1 MSVFSVCL
9 RILKKNLPTIS
20 IYFIVF
26 VFVSSIITIMAAPS
40 APGEFGKTKVA
51 IALFAEESTSLVE
64 GLKES
69 LAQQADFVQIE
80 DNREKLQE
88 AMFYRRVHY
97 ILRIP
102 YGFTDSFIKGNLIA
116 LERTSIPGSTSAI
129 YIDLR
134 IDRFLETLRLYAT
147 AMPEADISEKV
158 AFVLDDLAVETKV
171 EVAGPENRS
180 NGPSILKYYFN
191 FLAYTIMFAII
202 FGVSSILLVFND
214 IDIKRRN
221 LCSPLGSNS
230 ISLQCFLASALFALV
245 NWIALVAL
253 SSMFGIDEITAP
265 STWLY
270 IVNSL
275 VFAICISGLAF
286 LIGSLTKNREV
297 VSAVA
302 NITTLGTSFLSGVFV
317 PQEILGENVLRIA
330 SFMPTYW
337 YVRANERIAGL
348 IDFSI
353 YNLSDVLISLAIQLA
368 FGAAFLIAA
377 LVIGKRR
384 RMTAE

>member
-1 MSVFSVCL
+1 
-9 RILKKNLPTIS
+9 
-20 IYFIVF
+20 
-26 VFVSSIITIMAAPS
+26 
-40 APGEFGKTKVA
+40 
-51 IALFAEESTSLVE
+51 
-64 GLKES
+64 
-69 LAQQADFVQIE
+69 
-80 DNREKLQE
+80 
-88 AMFYRRVHY
+88 
-97 ILRIP
+97 
-102 YGFTDSFIKGNLIA
+102 
-116 LERTSIPGSTSAI
+116 
-129 YIDLR
+129 
-134 IDRFLETLRLYAT
+134 
-147 AMPEADISEKV
+147 
-158 AFVLDDLAVETKV
+158 
-171 EVAGPENRS
+171 
-180 NGPSILKYYFN
+180 
-191 FLAYTIMFAII
+191 MFAII

>member
-9 RILKKNLPTIS
+9 RVLKKNLPTIL
-20 IYFIVF
+20 IYFFVF
-26 VFVSSIITIMAAPS
+26 VMVSSIITVMTAPS
-40 APGEFGKTKVA
+40 EPGEFEKTKIPMA
-51 IALFAEESTSLVE
+51 IFAQENTPLVE

-69 LAQQADFVQIE
+69 LGQQAYFVETE

-88 AMFYRRVHY
+88 ALFYRRVHY

-102 YGFTDSFIKGNLIA
+102 AGFTEAFIQGNPIM

-134 IDRFLETLRLYAT
+134 IDRYLETLRLYTA
-147 AMPEADISEKV
+147 AMPETGIREKV
-158 AFVLDDLAVETKV
+158 NFVLSDLAVETKV
-171 EVAGPENRS
+171 EIAGSENRT
-180 NGPSILKYYFN
+180 NDTGILKYYFN

-202 FGVSSILLVFND
+202 FGVSAILLVFND
-214 IDIKRRN
+214 TDIKRRN
-221 LCSPLGSNS
+221 LCSPLSSNK
-230 ISLQCFLASALFALV
+230 ISLQCFLACALFALA
-245 NWIALVAL
+245 NWVVLAAL
-253 SSMFGIDEITAP
+253 SAVFGFDEIASP

-270 IVNSL
+270 LINSL
-275 VFAICISGLAF
+275 VFTICISGLAF
-286 LIGSLTKNREV
+286 FIGNLTKSREV

-302 NITTLGTSFLSGVFV
+302 NIITLGTSFLSGVFV

-337 YVRANERIAGL
+337 YVRANGRIAGL
-348 IDFSI
+348 ADLSI
-353 YNLSDVLISLAIQLA
+353 QSLSDVFISIAIQLA

-384 RMTAE
+384 QVTAE

>member
-26 VFVSSIITIMAAPS
+26 VFVSSIITIMTVPS
-40 APGEFGKTKVA
+40 TPGEFGKTKVA
-51 IALFAEESTSLVE
+51 IAFFAEENTSLVE

-80 DNREKLQE
+80 DNREILQE

-102 YGFTDSFIKGNLIA
+102 YGFTDSFIKGNPIA
-116 LERTSIPGSTSAI
+116 LERTSIPDSTSAI

-134 IDRFLETLRLYAT
+134 IDRYLETLRLYTA
-147 AMPEADISEKV
+147 AMPEADINEKV
-158 AFVLDDLAVETKV
+158 AFVLDDLAVDTKV
-171 EVAGPENRS
+171 EVAAPENRS
-180 NGPSILKYYFN
+180 NGTSILKYYFN

-230 ISLQCFLASALFALV
+230 ISLQCFLASALFAFV
-245 NWIALVAL
+245 NWVALVAL
-253 SSMFGIDEITAP
+253 SSIFGIDEITAP

-270 IVNSL
+270 IVNSF
-275 VFAICISGLAF
+275 VFTICISGLAF

-348 IDFSI
+348 INFSI
-353 YNLSDVLISLAIQLA
+353 YNLSDIFISLAIQLA

>member
-26 VFVSSIITIMAAPS
+26 VFVSSIITIMTSPS
-40 APGEFGKTKVA
+40 ALGEFGKTKLP
-51 IALFAEESTSLVE
+51 IALFAEENTALVE

-69 LAQQADFVQIE
+69 LAQQANFVQIE

-102 YGFTDSFIKGNLIA
+102 SGFTESFIQGRPIVLQ
-116 LERTSIPGSTSAI
+116 RTSIPDSMSAI

-134 IDRFLETLRLYAT
+134 IDRYLETLRLYTA

-158 AFVLDDLAVETKV
+158 AFVLDDLAIDTKV
-171 EVAGPENRS
+171 EVTEHENQS
-180 NGPSILKYYFN
+180 NDISILKYYYN

-214 IDIKRRN
+214 IDIRRRN
-221 LCSPLGSNS
+221 LCSPLGSS
-230 ISLQCFLASALFALV
+230 KISLQCFLASALFALI
-245 NWIALVAL
+245 NWVALVAL
-253 SSMFGIDEITAP
+253 SSVFGLDEITAP

-270 IVNSL
+270 IANSL
-275 VFAICISGLAF
+275 VFTICISGLAF

-302 NITTLGTSFLSGVFV
+302 NIVTLGTSFMSGVFV

-337 YVRANERIAGL
+337 YVRANDRIAGL
-348 IDFSI
+348 IDFSF

-368 FGAAFLIAA
+368 FGAAFLVAA

-384 RMTAE
+384 QMAAE